1 MKEVYVVSK
10 LTNRIGVWGDAFI
23 LNVFEN
29 RDDALTEAREF
40 WDRSLKSMK
49 RLEGEESIIEACEMS
64 STEVGLWKFTIIT
77 EKFIIAYMVD
87 RRELKDR
94 L

>member
-1 MKEVYVVSK
+1 MKEVYVVTK

-29 RDDALTEAREF
+29 KDDALTEARDF
-40 WDRSLKSMK
+40 WDRSLEQMK
-49 RLEGEESIIEACEMS
+49 RLEGAESIIEACEMS
-64 STEVGLWKFTIIT
+64 STEVGLWRFTIIT
-77 EKFIIAYMVD
+77 EKFIITYTVN
-87 RRELKDR
+87 RCVLKDR